1 MQVPMIDVKNLTVAY
16 GAKLIQEKLTFS
28 VQEKEIFII
37 MGGSGCGKSSL
48 LRVLMGL
55 LRPSKG
61 QVLFQGVDFWKNEKA
76 QQDILR
82 SIGVMFQGGA
92 LWTSRT
98 LAENIAIPLEQF
110 TSLNAKQINEIA
122 RYKLSQ
128 VGLSGFENYY
138 PSEIS
143 GGMRKR
149 AGIARALALDP
160 RFVFLDEPSAG
171 LDPVSSAR
179 LDELILQ
186 LRDSLGMTIL
196 IVTHELA
203 SIFAVADNAIWLDA
217 KTKTMLAKGNPH
229 ELLAHGPLE
238 VQKFLKR
245 EAE

>member
-1 MQVPMIDVKNLTVAY
+1 MQASFIDVKNLTVAY
-16 GAKLIQEKLTFS
+16 GSKIIQQNLTFS
-28 VQEKEIFII
+28 VKEKDIFVI

-48 LRVLMGL
+48 LRVL
-55 LRPSKG
+55 
-61 QVLFQGVDFWKNEKA
+61 
-76 QQDILR
+76 
-82 SIGVMFQGGA
+82 IGVMFQGGA

-110 TSLNAKQINEIA
+110 TNLNARQIYEVA
-122 RYKLSQ
+122 RYKLAQ
-128 VGLSGFENYY
+128 VGLSGFEEYY

-160 RFVFLDEPSAG
+160 DFVFLDEPSAG

-186 LRDSLGMTIL
+186 LRDSLGMTII

-203 SIFAVADNAIWLDA
+203 SIFAVANNAVWLDA
-217 KTKTMLAKGNPH
+217 QSKTMLAEGNPH
-229 ELLAHGPLE
+229 ELLKHGPE
-238 VQKFLKR
+238 AVRKFLKR
-245 EAE
+245 EAG